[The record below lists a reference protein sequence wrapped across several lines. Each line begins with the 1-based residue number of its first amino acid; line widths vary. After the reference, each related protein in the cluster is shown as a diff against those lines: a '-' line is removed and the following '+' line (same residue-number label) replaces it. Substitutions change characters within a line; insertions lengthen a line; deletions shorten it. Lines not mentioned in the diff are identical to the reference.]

1 MIVQLIE
8 NIYQFLWGEWIH
20 VPLPGGGSL
29 GLSLLI
35 ILLLPAGIVFTIKT
49 KFLPIRL
56 FPDMVKALTANNKN
70 GKDEK
75 SSLSSLQT
83 LIVSTATR
91 VGMGNLTGVVAAIS
105 AGGAG
110 AVFWMWITA
119 LLGSSTAFIEA
130 TLAQLH
136 KEKDPLYGGYRGGPA
151 YYIHHFMEERQ
162 GKKKKHT
169 LIAVLFAISGL
180 ICWCGISQVVSN
192 SVAESFHNAFH
203 IPTLYTTIVLV
214 IVAAVIVLRK
224 NATVKVLDIVVPIMA
239 VIYFGITI
247 FVILTNL
254 PSIPLY
260 GGYRGGP
267 AYYIHHFME
276 EKQGKKKKHTLIAV
290 LFAISGLICWCGI
303 SQVVSNSVAE
313 SFHNA
318 FHIPTLYTTIVLV
331 IVAAVIVLRKNATVK
346 VLDIVVPI
354 MAVIYFGITI
364 FVILTNLPSIPGVFA
379 RIFKEAFGIRQV
391 AAGGFGAVLMNGVKR
406 GLFSN
411 EAGSGSAPCAAA
423 AADCERPAQMGL
435 VQALGVF
442 IDTIVICSCTAMLML
457 LAPQNLTNG
466 LTGMNLLQTAM
477 NYHLG
482 GFGVVFIAVILWM
495 FSFSTFLGILFYA
508 RSNVAY
514 LFGDKW
520 GWQTAY
526 KVLALV
532 MLFIGGIQTYTFV
545 WDLGDVGIGLMTIF
559 NIFILYA
566 MSGQAIKEL
575 KNYEETKK
583 KSIEE
588 RAYALQEDE

>member
-56 FPDMVKALTANNKN
+56 FPDMLKALTANNKN

-254 PSIPLY
+254 PSIP
-260 GGYRGGP
+260 
-267 AYYIHHFME
+267 
-276 EKQGKKKKHTLIAV
+276 
-290 LFAISGLICWCGI
+290 
-303 SQVVSNSVAE
+303 
-313 SFHNA
+313 
-318 FHIPTLYTTIVLV
+318 
-331 IVAAVIVLRKNATVK
+331 
-346 VLDIVVPI
+346 
-354 MAVIYFGITI
+354 
-364 FVILTNLPSIPGVFA
+364 GVFA

-391 AAGGFGAVLMNGVKR
+391 ASGGFGAVLMNGVKR

-508 RSNVAY
+508 RSNVSY

-575 KNYEETKK
+575 KNYEEIKK

>member
-1 MIVQLIE
+1 MPSFFGKNNERKGKSMIVQLIE

-49 KFLPIRL
+49 RFLPIRL

-151 YYIHHFMEERQ
+151 YYIHHFMEE
-162 GKKKKHT
+162 
-169 LIAVLFAISGL
+169 
-180 ICWCGISQVVSN
+180 
-192 SVAESFHNAFH
+192 
-203 IPTLYTTIVLV
+203 
-214 IVAAVIVLRK
+214 
-224 NATVKVLDIVVPIMA
+224 
-239 VIYFGITI
+239 
-247 FVILTNL
+247 
-254 PSIPLY
+254 
-260 GGYRGGP
+260 
-267 AYYIHHFME
+267 
-276 EKQGKKKKHTLIAV
+276 KQGKKKKHTLIAA